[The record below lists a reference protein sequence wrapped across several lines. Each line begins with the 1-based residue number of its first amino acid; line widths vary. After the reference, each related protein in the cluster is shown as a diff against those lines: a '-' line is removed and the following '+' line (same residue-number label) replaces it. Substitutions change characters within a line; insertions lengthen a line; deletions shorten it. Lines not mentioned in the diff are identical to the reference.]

1 MKIHHPTSV
10 AVIVAAALT
19 TPSSLLVADASVF
32 FHEPDSHA
40 SNRLPDHVAAR
51 LGLIAGR
58 GRLERIH
65 PESIAACTQGNG
77 HPGNCE
83 VQVHSANGDERTL
96 HLDPFSWRTSAY
108 QLCVQDRDGNL
119 TPITP
124 GPETTL
130 IGFDDDNNK
139 VAASIYNGQIT
150 AEILGQNGTWFID
163 SLDTSGSYAVFTNN
177 DINNDPEKTC
187 SVFPPS
193 ARDLVELGVDSH
205 DDITSR
211 QLTNDHH
218 RPLRHPYLRGS
229 NRLLTGPLPAVA
241 ELAIDS
247 DYEYYVNHGSDV
259 YAVQARIESVINAMN
274 VQYETEVGITH
285 AITTIIVRTVDD
297 PNPYTSTNAGFLLNQ
312 FRLEWDAN
320 QAGTPRD
327 VAQ

>member
-1 MKIHHPTSV
+1 M
-10 AVIVAAALT
+10 
-19 TPSSLLVADASVF
+19 
-32 FHEPDSHA
+32 
-40 SNRLPDHVAAR
+40 RR
-51 LGLIAGR
+51 
-58 GRLERIH
+58 
-65 PESIAACTQGNG
+65 
-77 HPGNCE
+77 
-83 VQVHSANGDERTL
+83 QVHSANGDERKL
-96 HLDPFSWRTSAY
+96 HLNPHHLLSSAY
-108 QLCVQDRDGNL
+108 QLRVQNRGGNL
-119 TPITP
+119 TPIIS
-124 GPETTL
+124 GPETTFL
-130 IGFDDDNNK
+130 GNDGNNK
-139 VAASIYNGQIT
+139 VAASIYDGQIT
-150 AEILGQNGTWFID
+150 AEILDQNGTWFIE
-163 SLDTSGSYAVFTNN
+163 SLGTAGDHAIFSHDNIN
-177 DINNDPEKTC
+177 DDPEKTC
-187 SVFPPS
+187 SVFPPP

-211 QLTNDHH
+211 QLTSTNDHH

-297 PNPYTSTNAGFLLNQ
+297 DPNPYTSTNAGFLLNQ